1 MNYLELLEP
10 DKNQIQ
16 KKVLAYILNDKK
28 LLIFDEPE
36 FPEIGFQVPGGT
48 VEEDENIFDAV
59 IRESQEETGI
69 STFEIISYLGQKD
82 FFVEKYNLR
91 LNRHFFLLK
100 TNEKKDETWEH
111 TEKFNSI
118 EDTEILFRFKWV
130 ELKDMPVLLAEQDSM
145 IEKVFEYLKN

>member
-1 MNYLELLEP
+1 MIYLELSEP
-10 DKNQIQ
+10 SQIK

-48 VEEDENIFDAV
+48 VEAEEDIFSAV

-69 STFEIISYLGQKD
+69 STFELISYLGQKD
-82 FFVEKYNLR
+82 FFVEKYNLQ

-118 EDTEILFRFKWV
+118 EAKEVLFRFKWV
-130 ELKDMPVLLAEQDSM
+130 ELSDVPSLAVEQDAM
-145 IEKVFEYLKN
+145 IAKVFEYLKN